1 MAETKP
7 GGTRPRNRRELII
20 AAASRLFYEQGYAR
34 VGVSD
39 IAEAVGVGPSALY
52 RHFKGK
58 QLLLHRVVLDHL
70 HPFERVLGA
79 RSDDLDAVVRELAAT
94 ALDHRE
100 LGVLWQREARH
111 LPAED
116 RDELKDQLRVVAGGL
131 ADLARSWRPDLA
143 EEDARFRGWCLFS
156 ALTSP
161 SYHRVELPRAQFEAL
176 LRDVIVTVAGL
187 PPLLSGRGAAIP
199 DADAL
204 LLQRGGSSRRRQL
217 LSAATRLFA
226 ERGYAAVTTEE
237 IGAEV
242 GIAGP
247 SVYNHF
253 ASKQELLDAVITRG
267 SAWLEIDLGRTL
279 VRRPDAAEAL
289 RALLWSYIT
298 FALDHGGFIDI
309 LVGEVGHLPDHER
322 HRARQTQHEYV
333 TEWVALLREVRPELD
348 AATARVLVQATLTLA
363 NDMART
369 GTVRA
374 PEAVRRVG
382 AALMFTSGSEPH

>member
-1 MAETKP
+1 MAETRA
-7 GGTRPRNRRELII
+7 GGTRPRNRRELIT
-20 AAASRLFYEQGYAR
+20 AAASRLFHERGYTR
-34 VGVSD
+34 VSVSD

-52 RHFKGK
+52 RHFAGK
-58 QLLLHRVVLDHL
+58 QRLLRRVVLDHL
-70 HPFERVLGA
+70 HPFERVLSA

-111 LPAED
+111 LPEGE
-116 RDELKDQLRVVAGGL
+116 RTELKDQLRVVAGGL
-131 ADLARSWRPDLA
+131 AELARASRPDLS

-161 SYHRVELPRAQFEAL
+161 SYHSTELPRGQFEVL
-176 LRDVIVTVAGL
+176 LRDVVRTIAGL
-187 PPLLSGRGAAIP
+187 PPLVSGRRRGIP
-199 DADAL
+199 DADTL
-204 LLQRGGSSRRRQL
+204 LLQRGGASRRRQL

-226 ERGYAAVTTEE
+226 ERGYDAVTTEE

-242 GIAGP
+242 GISGP

-253 ASKQELLDAVITRG
+253 ASKQELLAAVITRG

-279 VRRPDAAEAL
+279 VREPDPQEAL

-298 FALDHGGFIDI
+298 FALDHGGFIEL

-322 HRARQTQHEYV
+322 HRARQTQREYV
-333 TEWVALLREVRPELD
+333 SEWVSLLREIRPELD

-369 GTVRA
+369 GTVRT
-374 PEAVRRVG
+374 PEAVRQVG
-382 AALMFTSGSEPH
+382 AALMLTTGT

>member
-1 MAETKP
+1 VAETRT
-7 GGTRPRNRRELII
+7 GGARPRNRRELIT
-20 AAASRLFYEQGYAR
+20 AAASRLFHERGYTR

-52 RHFKGK
+52 RHFAGK
-58 QLLLHRVVLDHL
+58 QRLLRRVVLDHL
-70 HPFERVLGA
+70 HPFEQVLAA
-79 RSDDLDAVVRELAAT
+79 RSEDLDAVVRELAAT
-94 ALDHRE
+94 ALEHRE

-111 LPAED
+111 LPQDERA
-116 RDELKDQLRVVAGGL
+116 ELKAQLRVVAGGL
-131 ADLARSWRPDLA
+131 AALARDRRPDLA

-161 SYHRVELPRAQFEAL
+161 SYHRTELPRAEFEAL
-176 LRDVIVTVAGL
+176 LRDVVVTITGL
-187 PPLLSGRGAAIP
+187 PPLVSGRGSRPP
-199 DADAL
+199 DADEL
-204 LLQRGGSSRRRQL
+204 LLQRGGASRRRQL

-237 IGAEV
+237 IGARV
-242 GIAGP
+242 GISGP

-253 ASKQELLDAVITRG
+253 ASKQELLNAVITRG
-267 SAWLEIDLGRTL
+267 SSWLEIDLGRTL
-279 VRRPDAAEAL
+279 VRVPEPEAALE
-289 RALLWSYIT
+289 ALLWSYIT

-333 TEWVALLREVRPELD
+333 TEWVSLLREVRPELD
-348 AATARVLVQATLTLA
+348 AGAARVLVQATLTLA

-369 GTVRA
+369 GTVRR

-382 AALMFTSGSEPH
+382 AALMFRAGGG